1 MEKKM
6 SEIWKQRNDDNFP
19 HREDL
24 MDLLHHFDTADE
36 TGYVHPTIKIK
47 HEHNSTDKQTSNKTS
62 GTVSESPSHSSS
74 TASTAS
80 TEGSAEE
87 PKRDHHLVARVHS
100 LEKLVYKLIHF
111 LLQANQ
117 SIYDIQTENLHLRED
132 LHLTTKNT
140 TNPSGF
146 TNTVYGVRREPK
158 RNKYIEPEFEDD
170 NAFKKTLKKIREQH
184 LENPHHN
191 DIVWAID
198 KLEGRR
204 GEDEWYTEEHSHVPH
219 GVSEEHELRKS
230 DEEEPAQEEHHGKPI
245 QTSTGQIIL
254 GPDNYVDKLEKT
266 ESTKKERKVTYWE

>member
-1 MEKKM
+1 M
-6 SEIWKQRNDDNFP
+6 SQIWEQKNDDNFP

-24 MDLLHHFDTADE
+24 TDLLHYFDTADE

-47 HEHNSTDKQTSNKTS
+47 HEHNSTDKTTNETSD
-62 GTVSESPSHSSS
+62 TVSKSSS
-74 TASTAS
+74 HQSSPASTATAS

-146 TNTVYGVRREPK
+146 TNTLYGVRRKPK

-170 NAFKKTLKKIREQH
+170 NEFKKTIKKIREQQ
-184 LENPHHN
+184 LENHN
-191 DIVWAID
+191 HKDIVWAID
-198 KLEGRR
+198 TLEGHR
-204 GEDEWYTEEHSHVPH
+204 GEDDWYTGEHSHVPH
-219 GVSEEHELRKS
+219 GVTEKYEHRK
-230 DEEEPAQEEHHGKPI
+230 KI
-245 QTSTGQIIL
+245 
-254 GPDNYVDKLEKT
+254 
-266 ESTKKERKVTYWE
+266 